1 MGYFSTSLKRK
12 YIAQHLLMLG
22 GAALAHRL
30 TCGAAM
36 WSSSHL
42 LSPAILNW
50 CPEATLATRIG
61 KSPRRVGGSNMED
74 IRSGGEMDLLA
85 SEDIAQSPPFYS
97 LAGQKAPM
105 GSDALEHE

>member
-30 TCGAAM
+30 TM

-85 SEDIAQSPPFYS
+85 SEDIAQCPQFYS
-97 LAGQKAPM
+97 LAGHKAQM
-105 GSDALEHE
+105 GLDALAHE